1 MPTTLMTR
9 ICEDIGAGG
18 EDEMID
24 MQARI
29 GTYKSLQRRLTS
41 SDMKNASCAGKED
54 ALFED
59 LFPGVDLFMSNKS
72 HSTRESLSGM
82 SKGIFSEE
90 ELHE

>member
-1 MPTTLMTR
+1 MTK

-29 GTYKSLQRRLTS
+29 GTFNSLQRRLTS
-41 SDMKNASCAGKED
+41 GELKNASCAGKD
-54 ALFED
+54 DILFEE
-59 LFPGVDLFMSNKS
+59 LFPGGDLFMSQKS

>member
-1 MPTTLMTR
+1 MPLMAR

-29 GTYKSLQRRLTS
+29 GSYSSLQRRLTEA
-41 SDMKNASCAGKED
+41 KNVSYTTKEESY
-54 ALFED
+54 LFGD
-59 LFPGVDLFMSNKS
+59 LFPGNELVLSTKS

-82 SKGIFSEE
+82 SNQGGIFSEE

>member
-1 MPTTLMTR
+1 MTR

-41 SDMKNASCAGKED
+41 TELKNASCAGKD
-54 ALFED
+54 DVLFED
-59 LFPGVDLFMSNKS
+59 LFPGGDLFMSNKS
-72 HSTRESLSGM
+72 HSTRESLGGM